1 MTEMKH
7 VPGRNAGKI
16 ILYALS
22 TCIWCEKT
30 KNLLAELGVEFSY
43 LYVDLLEQD
52 ELEKVLLEI
61 QKFNPKGSFPT
72 LVIDGIRSIVGF
84 REEEIRR
91 AFS

>member
-1 MTEMKH
+1 MTEMTH
-7 VPGRNAGKI
+7 VPGRNAGNV

-22 TCIWCEKT
+22 TCVWCEKT
-30 KNLLAELGVEFSY
+30 KRLLTELGVEFSY

-52 ELEKVLLEI
+52 ELEKILGEI
-61 QKFNPKGSFPT
+61 EKFNPKGSFPT
-72 LVIDGIRSIVGF
+72 LVIDGSRSIVGF